1 MKGSTGSNAAPPLA
15 RAQPRGLPSGRDPMR
30 GMGIGGARLRRAA
43 AGVLALLLA
52 VPALA
57 ADWYAAPGGSGSLC
71 SQASPCTIQGAI
83 DAAAPYDTVHV
94 AAGDYAFTSN
104 RIVIETEGLRLVGD
118 NSPFAKPYATPPGPG
133 QIAHGTADNKAANA
147 SVLKAASAAAAGGGT
162 SAMVWVRN
170 VPNVRIE
177 KLYIEVNSSAPFLGS
192 PRAKEGIAATGNV
205 NGLEL
210 VDNYIKITSG
220 TAAIGLGLNLS
231 AGSNSSVPAA
241 EPRGNGDFV
250 TVDGNVVEPTSSA
263 SAAPKYAI
271 GLQNSTGVFVRNQVA
286 GHTMDMSLK
295 PVAKGANPL
304 AQRVFKVEENWTFG
318 RLGLYIAGGYSL
330 AEPARIANN
339 HFVMSQEY
347 GDDADTHLV
356 SLKGISAPGTIVE
369 GNVFTGFR
377 KNYSGLWVQS
387 RPNVTIQGNTFQP
400 LAGQSDFRAI
410 VVGNWSL
417 QTGVPP
423 SPATFDVTI
432 RGNTFLANGATSI
445 NKGKAILFVDDND
458 ASGAA
463 TFTKA
468 VVGGSQLADANSFDS
483 GIGWYIALDDR
494 TCTGRNHASTS
505 GGCNGGAGYAIGQ
518 GINYTSGT
526 DGSSISQKRPFK
538 WDVQAAGNS
547 FGGVY
552 MPSMGLAQFNA
563 VWAKTYDKHNA
574 GDTTVGNVLYG
585 YPPITSGTI
594 TFTPT
599 AFAYDGNAHPI
610 SATLAEDPD
619 ATCIVTPA
627 TITNAGTHAVAAD
640 CVSST
645 YHVTGSDSVVVS
657 KAAGSVV
664 WGTLNFTYDGSSP
677 TVTATLAEETGV
689 ACTVTGAVGPNAGS
703 YPVSAS
709 CNGSNHTASGNAT
722 ATIAKA
728 TGAVAWGT
736 LNFTYDGSSPTVTA
750 TLAEETGV
758 ACTVTGTVGPN
769 AGSYPVIASCD
780 GSNHAASGNATATIA
795 KATGTVSFGPTN
807 FTFDGTAH
815 STTVELAQEPAVT
828 CALTPTGDYPRLHAG
843 STTLAATCAGT
854 NYEASGSTTLVV
866 AAKGVSL
873 ALTGLG
879 TFPYDG
885 NPHPAGVTVTGEVT
899 GFPAVVDITYD
910 GGATPPVG
918 VGSHAVAA
926 ELAASATDY
935 SASPVSG
942 LIVIEVAQATVTLGD
957 LSAVYDGD
965 PHAASVSTEPTG
977 LTVSV
982 TYDGVNDVPVNAG
995 SYAVVATVTQQGYS
1009 GSASGTLVIAKA
1021 EATVAIT
1028 DTTQAWDGNPKP
1040 VTVTTTPANLAVAVT
1055 YDGDGTPPSAVGSY
1069 AVVATITDAN
1079 HSGSANATL
1088 TITAGAA
1095 SGIAANGATTFTGV
1109 AGQPLTGALPAVK
1122 VTDAG
1127 GHPVAGV
1134 AVTFT
1139 AGANSGTLTGA
1150 SQTTDSSGIATLGGW
1165 ILDATPGTNTVVA
1178 SAAGVTG
1185 TVAFTATGVSVLD
1198 GFNVSIS
1205 DGRNATQ
1212 VGRLLTYTIT
1222 VGNAGSF
1229 GANGVHVTDMLPDEL
1244 DVAGA
1249 QWQCSASNGAS
1260 CTASGSGDL
1269 DDTIDLPAGGSV
1281 VYLLTAQV
1289 VADIDGMIDN
1299 GVTVAAG
1306 GNSIVR
1312 TDSTEIVI
1320 FRDGFELG
1328 GDGSDWDEAI
1338 EPVAAGS
1345 LSETQELTLD
1355 VAGLAPLQRVTVAQ
1369 AADRTFAVEAI
1380 RIGETVLVRLVAG
1393 RQATAWS
1400 ALDGERFA
1408 LVLVGTRL
1416 GLVGA
1421 QADLVVELAQGGSLA
1436 VERLMHH

>member
-1 MKGSTGSNAAPPLA
+1 VSASCNGSNHTA
-15 RAQPRGLPSGRDPMR
+15 SGN
-30 GMGIGGARLRRAA
+30 ATA
-43 AGVLALLLA
+43 
-52 VPALA
+52 
-57 ADWYAAPGGSGSLC
+57 
-71 SQASPCTIQGAI
+71 TIAKATG
-83 DAAAPYDTVHV
+83 TV
-94 AAGDYAFTSN
+94 AWGTLAFT
-104 RIVIETEGLRLVGD
+104 
-118 NSPFAKPYATPPGPG
+118 
-133 QIAHGTADNKAANA
+133 
-147 SVLKAASAAAAGGGT
+147 
-162 SAMVWVRN
+162 
-170 VPNVRIE
+170 
-177 KLYIEVNSSAPFLGS
+177 
-192 PRAKEGIAATGNV
+192 
-205 NGLEL
+205 
-210 VDNYIKITSG
+210 
-220 TAAIGLGLNLS
+220 
-231 AGSNSSVPAA
+231 
-241 EPRGNGDFV
+241 
-250 TVDGNVVEPTSSA
+250 
-263 SAAPKYAI
+263 
-271 GLQNSTGVFVRNQVA
+271 
-286 GHTMDMSLK
+286 
-295 PVAKGANPL
+295 
-304 AQRVFKVEENWTFG
+304 
-318 RLGLYIAGGYSL
+318 
-330 AEPARIANN
+330 
-339 HFVMSQEY
+339 
-347 GDDADTHLV
+347 
-356 SLKGISAPGTIVE
+356 
-369 GNVFTGFR
+369 
-377 KNYSGLWVQS
+377 
-387 RPNVTIQGNTFQP
+387 
-400 LAGQSDFRAI
+400 
-410 VVGNWSL
+410 
-417 QTGVPP
+417 
-423 SPATFDVTI
+423 
-432 RGNTFLANGATSI
+432 
-445 NKGKAILFVDDND
+445 
-458 ASGAA
+458 
-463 TFTKA
+463 
-468 VVGGSQLADANSFDS
+468 
-483 GIGWYIALDDR
+483 
-494 TCTGRNHASTS
+494 
-505 GGCNGGAGYAIGQ
+505 
-518 GINYTSGT
+518 
-526 DGSSISQKRPFK
+526 
-538 WDVQAAGNS
+538 
-547 FGGVY
+547 
-552 MPSMGLAQFNA
+552 
-563 VWAKTYDKHNA
+563 
-574 GDTTVGNVLYG
+574 
-585 YPPITSGTI
+585 
-594 TFTPT
+594 
-599 AFAYDGNAHPI
+599 YDGNSPTVT
-610 SATLAEDPD
+610 ATLAEETGVTCAVTGAVGPNAGSYPVSASCNGSNHTASGN
-619 ATCIVTPA
+619 ATA
-627 TITNAGTHAVAAD
+627 TIA
-640 CVSST
+640 
-645 YHVTGSDSVVVS
+645 
-657 KAAGSVV
+657 KAAGTVT
-664 WGTLNFTYDGSSP
+664 WGTLAFTYDGSSPTVTATLAEETGVSCAVTGAVGPNAGSYPVSASCNGSNHTASGNATATIAKAAGTVAWGTLAFTYDGNSP

-709 CNGSNHTASGNAT
+709 CNGSNHT
-722 ATIAKA
+722 
-728 TGAVAWGT
+728 
-736 LNFTYDGSSPTVTA
+736 
-750 TLAEETGV
+750 
-758 ACTVTGTVGPN
+758 
-769 AGSYPVIASCD
+769 
-780 GSNHAASGNATATIA
+780 ASGNATATIA

-1040 VTVTTTPANLAVAVT
+1040 VTVATTPANLAVAVT

-1095 SGIAANGATTFTGV
+1095 SGIAANGATTFSGV

-1165 ILDATPGTNTVVA
+1165 TLDATPGTNTVVA

-1345 LSETQELTLD
+1345 LSETQALTLD
-1355 VAGLAPLQRVTVAQ
+1355 VAGLAPLQRVTLAQ

>member
-505 GGCNGGAGYAIGQ
+505 GGCNGGAGYPIGQ

-664 WGTLNFTYDGSSP
+664 
-677 TVTATLAEETGV
+677 
-689 ACTVTGAVGPNAGS
+689 
-703 YPVSAS
+703 
-709 CNGSNHTASGNAT
+709 
-722 ATIAKA
+722 
-728 TGAVAWGT
+728 WGT

-982 TYDGVNDVPVNAG
+982 TYDGVNDVPVDAG
-995 SYAVVATVTQQGYS
+995 SYAIVATVTQQGYS

-1355 VAGLAPLQRVTVAQ
+1355 VAGLAPLQRVTLAQ